1 MTRTVLERM
10 SDVGVAIGVVKPPP
24 VKRVVRSTAEKAAR
38 ATKKAAVKAATA
50 SATTVSPFSV
60 RTTAGK
66 VFAGYALVNQAGN
79 IAAAGKSVVEGFGEA
94 RDVGYGR
101 VRAISHAISSS
112 AVPLAFAA
120 SPLVTTATR
129 VGAER
134 ALETAKARGIRN
146 DALKV
151 RALQGVGTGLKV
163 IGAISAANNLIQAG
177 LGSIQGASEDANAFR
192 GAVRGA
198 LRTLD
203 PSSIF
208 YQRGYVE
215 RGFDRTFGTASVPNA
230 PLPVRINNAMHHLVA
245 NAPVIGSH
253 VRARQATPGTGG
265 NQSVSGYSRP
275 DGTYVRGYLRR
286 KPQPAQ
292 N

>member
-24 VKRVVRSTAEKAAR
+24 VKRVVRSAAEKAAR
-38 ATKKAAVKAATA
+38 VGKKAAVKAATA
-50 SATTVSPFSV
+50 TATTVSPFSI

-79 IAAAGKSVVEGFGEA
+79 VAAAGKSVVEGFGEA
-94 RDVGYGR
+94 REAGYSR
-101 VRAISHAISSS
+101 ARAISHAISASS
-112 AVPLAFAA
+112 VPLAFAA

-134 ALETAKARGIRN
+134 ALEVAKARGIRN

-151 RALQGVGTGLKV
+151 RALRGVGTGLKV
-163 IGAISAANNLIQAG
+163 IGAVSAANNLIQAG

-215 RGFDRTFGTASVPNA
+215 RGFDRTFGMASAPSA
-230 PLPVRINNAMHHLVA
+230 PLPVRINNAMHHLA
-245 NAPVIGSH
+245 ERAPVIGSH
-253 VRARQATPGTGG
+253 IKARQAAQPANGS
-265 NQSVSGYSRP
+265 QSVSGYTRP